1 MFVAAAYQP
10 LDLCLTRDTVPAM
23 TSVTIR
29 ELRNRGGDVVDR
41 VEAGERVLVTRDGKP
56 VAELR
61 PLTPSALSLSELL
74 RRRRNL
80 PALDPNALRRDI
92 DEVIA
97 PAL

>member
-1 MFVAAAYQP
+1 V
-10 LDLCLTRDTVPAM
+10 

-61 PLTPSALSLSELL
+61 PLSAAALTANELI

-80 PALDPNALRRDI
+80 PVVDPAVLRRDI